1 MAKNKNYDKL
11 SDFDNVDNVIEI
23 EDVNDDKGK
32 WSRSYPKREKKSC
45 SIKRGIVNNTRVKL
59 MSILESWKVS

>member
-23 EDVNDDKGK
+23 EDVDDDKGK
-32 WSRSYPKREKKSC
+32 WSRSYPKREKKHALLREGLS
-45 SIKRGIVNNTRVKL
+45 VTPEWN
-59 MSILESWKVS
+59 